1 MGDRVFVCRW
11 VSGGVSIK
19 DQIRAPDLKAAV
31 AKAKEVAKER
41 GWILK
46 AVVSAAVE
54 YRTVRP
60 ENR

>member
-19 DQIRAPDLKAAV
+19 DQIRAKDRIEALE
-31 AKAKEVAKER
+31 KAKTIAKEQ